1 MAIALRPA
9 APATVEKILDALRIE
24 LQPLV
29 AAGRPFQIEMHGG
42 PDRHVRLVV
51 TSYVDVNPTEPLES
65 RESKVAVN
73 QRRK

>member
-1 MAIALRPA
+1 MTIALRPA
-9 APATVEKILDALRIE
+9 APAIVEKILDALRAE

-29 AAGRPFQIEMHGG
+29 ASGRPFQIEMHGG
-42 PDRHVRLVV
+42 PDKHVRLVV